1 MGRGGGRTV
10 IAVACAAAVLSGCST
25 ASDPAPPAA
34 AASTTA
40 SAPVPAAVPAPMAA
54 PAAPAAS
61 CTVPRTL
68 VGKDVTRLP
77 VTGKVVALT
86 FDAGAN
92 ADAVPSVLATLA
104 AKGVPATF
112 FLTGTFVQAFPRK
125 SATIGARYVVGNHTM
140 THRDLTTVSDLRVRR
155 QVRNAQAAI
164 LAATG
169 QDPRR
174 FFRFPFGARNA
185 HLIAVLNGLC
195 YVPFRWTVDSLGW
208 KGTSGGMTVTA
219 VADRVV
225 AAATP
230 GEIVLM
236 HVGSNPDD
244 GTMLDA
250 AALPAVID
258 RLRAKGYTFVRLSRV
273 MSAAP

>member
-1 MGRGGGRTV
+1 MVRRGLRAVVALACGAALLGGCTTGAPARR
-10 IAVACAAAVLSGCST
+10 AVAATTST
-25 ASDPAPPAA
+25 AAPACR
-34 AASTTA
+34 
-40 SAPVPAAVPAPMAA
+40 VPAALA
-54 PAAPAAS
+54 
-61 CTVPRTL
+61 R
-68 VGKDVTRLP
+68 KDVTRLP

-92 ADAVPSVLATLA
+92 ADAVPSVLATLK

-112 FLTGTFVQAFPRK
+112 FLTGRFAQTFPRR
-125 SATIGARYVVGNHTM
+125 SATIGARHLVGNHTM
-140 THRDLTTVSDLRVRR
+140 THPDLTTLPDVRVRR

-174 FFRFPFGARNA
+174 FFRFPYGASNA
-185 HLIAVLNGLC
+185 HLVGVLNGLC

-208 KGTSGGMTVTA
+208 KGTSGGMTVRA

-225 AAATP
+225 AAAAP
-230 GEIVLM
+230 GAIVLM

-250 AALPAVID
+250 AALPSVVD